1 VQIRGIV
8 SDREGQQLGNIHEV
22 ARLRNVR
29 QQAML
34 AARDYVLSWPL
45 PSSRK
50 DILIYHCCIHV
61 ADRQQSELA

>member
-1 VQIRGIV
+1 M
-8 SDREGQQLGNIHEV
+8 
-22 ARLRNVR
+22 R

-50 DILIYHCCIHV
+50 DILIHHCCIHV
-61 ADRQQSELA
+61 ADRQKSELA